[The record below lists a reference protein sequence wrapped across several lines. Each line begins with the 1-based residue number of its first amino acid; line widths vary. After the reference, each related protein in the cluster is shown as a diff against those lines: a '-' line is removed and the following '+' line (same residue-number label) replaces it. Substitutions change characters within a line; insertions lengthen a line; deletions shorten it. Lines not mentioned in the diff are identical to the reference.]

1 MGCPSANA
9 RCTCVLLRFLSC
21 QAKRAGIG
29 GPPIEKEGWLEKEGA
44 QVKNWKRRWF
54 VLQGTSLHYFK
65 DPGVRSGPR
74 KAWHARVAIS

>member
-1 MGCPSANA
+1 M
-9 RCTCVLLRFLSC
+9 
-21 QAKRAGIG
+21 G

-65 DPGVRSGPR
+65 DPGVRPSAR
-74 KAWHARVAIS
+74 EARHARAADAKRRVAMGLPGPHTPLGHPGHQAAGHD